1 MVESILKYINWVDI
15 VIVILLLR
23 GAYAGYRG
31 GFGRE
36 IGRLISIVVGI
47 IVSFQNYRL
56 LGNLISSHSFVPSL
70 YSNIISFI
78 LLLVIV
84 VLVVKLLMAVIRQ
97 LMRVEFV
104 PAVESNGG
112 LIFGL
117 IQGVIIA
124 SLVLVI
130 LVWLPFA
137 RLKKA
142 ITKDSYLGPIVLEI
156 SPAIHDSLIKFFSEK
171 DIPTARESLELEI
184 NNTNINNT
192 N

>member
-56 LGNLISSHSFVPSL
+56 LGDLISSHSFVPSL
-70 YSNIISFI
+70 YANIISFI

-112 LIFGL
+112 LILGL

-124 SLVLVI
+124 SLVLVV

-142 ITKDSYLGPIVLEI
+142 IIKDSYLGPIVLEI

-184 NNTNINNT
+184 NNAN
-192 N
+192 

>member
-47 IVSFQNYRL
+47 VVSFQNYRP
-56 LGNLISSHSFVPSL
+56 LGNFISSHSFVPSL

-78 LLLVIV
+78 FLLVIV
-84 VLVVKLLMAVIRQ
+84 ALVVKLLMAVIRQ

-112 LIFGL
+112 LILGL

-130 LVWLPFA
+130 LVWLPSA

-142 ITKDSYLGPIVLEI
+142 ITKNSYLGPIVLEI
-156 SPAIHDSLIKFFSEK
+156 SPAIHDSLIRFFSEN
-171 DIPTARESLELEI
+171 DITTAIESLELEI
-184 NNTNINNT
+184 NNTD
-192 N
+192 